1 MNDSSP
7 NSNVQKAVTFFQQAG
22 LSRLLA
28 KLREKYIEL
37 GQVGGQVLLADST
50 AGERREIASFLGKPP
65 YRDAAL
71 KVRLG
76 DVDKALRQS
85 GFDCTLPDVLTAFFP
100 DRPLVTRP
108 QQRTA
113 RAMQQADFRAAL
125 LAIATTLP
133 EASRGRQWLSQGL
146 HGQEWLFS
154 RYKNASVEEQ
164 QRQLALVSYIG
175 NVLNQLPG
183 TDKPERLALFAQR
196 TSGDPHALDPNRS
209 AGRLLLLALND
220 FPVEAN
226 QHTQSTSP
234 DAFTPQDRAHEL
246 RLYNDV
252 GLLVD
257 TISSNVAVFNLVGA
271 FFSDGTPDP
280 FVQAA
285 GRRVLLL
292 PLRQLLEW
300 QSVLPTPQ
308 PEADLTS
315 TTDIY
320 VFENPQVF
328 EEVIASA
335 EDSKH
340 VPLTHAY
347 NAATASSSRIQG
359 MKKAALHVYKEVPT
373 LVCTAGW
380 PSMAALKLL
389 DLLLARSPA
398 TTLHYSGDFDLKG
411 LQIAASLLARY
422 PGRCQPWH
430 FDPDSY
436 TIALQSGGM
445 SARTSELALLHALP
459 DVFAPLVTI
468 MQEQKQWAYQE
479 GITSLLIADIA
490 AFACNNRRR

>member
-1 MNDSSP
+1 MNDPSP
-7 NSNVQKAVTFFQQAG
+7 NSNVQKAVMFFRQAG

-28 KLREKYIEL
+28 KLREKYVEL
-37 GQVGGQVLLADST
+37 GQVGGQVVLADST

-65 YRDAAL
+65 YRDATL
-71 KVRLG
+71 KVRLA

-100 DRPLVTRP
+100 DQPLVTRP

-113 RAMQQADFRAAL
+113 RAMRQADFRAAL
-125 LAIATTLP
+125 LAIAPALP
-133 EASRGRQWLSQGL
+133 EASRGRMWLSQGL

-154 RYKNASVEEQ
+154 RYKNAPLEEQ
-164 QRQLALVSYIG
+164 ERQLALIRYIA
-175 NVLNQLPG
+175 NALNQLPG

-196 TSGDPHALDPNRS
+196 TSGDPHALDANRP

-220 FPVEAN
+220 CSIAAN
-226 QHTQSTSP
+226 HHTQSTSP
-234 DAFTPQDRAHEL
+234 DTLTPQDRAHEL

-257 TISSNVAVFNLVGA
+257 TISSNVAVFNLADA

-300 QSVLPTPQ
+300 QSVLPAQ
-308 PEADLTS
+308 QSEEDRTS
-315 TTDIY
+315 TDIY
-320 VFENPQVF
+320 VIENPQVF
-328 EEVIASA
+328 EEVIASTN
-335 EDSKH
+335 DSNH
-340 VPLTHAY
+340 VPLTHAC
-347 NAATASSSRIQG
+347 NDATTSSSRISR
-359 MKKAALHVYKEVPT
+359 MRKAAQHACKEVPT
-373 LVCTAGW
+373 LVCTSGW

-389 DLLLARSPA
+389 DLLLAQSPE

-411 LQIAASLLARY
+411 LQIAASLMARY
-422 PGRCQPWH
+422 PGRCQPWR

-436 TIALQSGGM
+436 TVALQAGGIP
-445 SARTSELALLHALP
+445 ARTGELALLDALP

-479 GITSLLIADIA
+479 GITSLLVADV
-490 AFACNNRRR
+490 RRNKQ

>member
-1 MNDSSP
+1 MNNPSP

-28 KLREKYIEL
+28 KMREKYVEL

-65 YRDAAL
+65 YRDAQL
-71 KVRLG
+71 KVRLV

-100 DRPLVTRP
+100 DQPLVTRP

-113 RAMQQADFRAAL
+113 RAMQQADFRTAL
-125 LAIATTLP
+125 LAIVTALP
-133 EASRGRQWLSQGL
+133 EDSRGRLWLSQGL

-154 RYKNASVEEQ
+154 RYKNAPLEEQ
-164 QRQLALVSYIG
+164 ERQLALIRYIG
-175 NVLNQLPG
+175 NVLNELPG
-183 TDKPERLALFAQR
+183 ANRPERLALFAQR
-196 TSGDPHALDPNRS
+196 TSGDPHALDANRP

-220 FPVEAN
+220 FSIEAN
-226 QHTQSTSP
+226 HHTQSTSP
-234 DAFTPQDRAHEL
+234 DALTPQDRAHEL
-246 RLYNDV
+246 RLYSDV

-257 TISSNVAVFNLVGA
+257 TISSNVAVFNLAGA
-271 FFSDGTPDP
+271 FFYDGTPDP

-292 PLRQLLEW
+292 PMRQLLEW
-300 QSVLPTPQ
+300 QTILPATKS
-308 PEADLTS
+308 EADRS
-315 TTDIY
+315 TTNDIY

-328 EEVIASA
+328 EEVIASSG
-335 EDSKH
+335 DSK
-340 VPLTHAY
+340 Y
-347 NAATASSSRIQG
+347 IR
-359 MKKAALHVYKEVPT
+359 T
-373 LVCTAGW
+373 LVCTSGW

-389 DLLLARSPA
+389 DLLLAQSPD

-411 LQIAASLLARY
+411 LQIAASLMARY

-436 TIALQSGGM
+436 TVALQSGGM
-445 SARTSELALLHALP
+445 SARTGELALLHALP
-459 DVFAPLVTI
+459 DIFAPLVTI
-468 MQEQKQWAYQE
+468 MQERKQWAYQE
-479 GITSLLIADIA
+479 GITSLLIADV
-490 AFACNNRRR
+490 NWL

>member
-1 MNDSSP
+1 MNDPSP
-7 NSNVQKAVTFFQQAG
+7 NPNVQKAVTFFQQAG
-22 LSRLLA
+22 LSRLLVR
-28 KLREKYIEL
+28 LREKYVEL

-65 YRDAAL
+65 YQDADI
-71 KVRLG
+71 KVRLV

-85 GFDCTLPDVLTAFFP
+85 GFECTLADVLTAFFP
-100 DRPLVTRP
+100 DQPLVTRP

-113 RAMQQADFRAAL
+113 RAMQQADFRTAL
-125 LAIATTLP
+125 LTIVTALP
-133 EASRGRQWLSQGL
+133 QASRGRRWLAQGL
-146 HGQEWLFS
+146 HGQEWLYS
-154 RYKNASVEEQ
+154 RYKNAPLEEQ
-164 QRQLALVSYIG
+164 QRQLALIRYIA

-196 TSGDPHALDPNRS
+196 TSGDPHALDPNRA

-220 FPVEAN
+220 FSIEAN
-226 QHTQSTSP
+226 QPAQSSTP
-234 DAFTPQDRAHEL
+234 DALTPQDRAHEL

-257 TISSNVAVFNLVGA
+257 TISSNVAVFNLAGA

-300 QSVLPTPQ
+300 QSALPAPQ
-308 PEADLTS
+308 SEADRSLVL
-315 TTDIY
+315 DIY

-335 EDSKH
+335 ENGN
-340 VPLTHAY
+340 HAC
-347 NAATASSSRIQG
+347 
-359 MKKAALHVYKEVPT
+359 KEIPT

-389 DLLLARSPA
+389 DLLLAQSPA
-398 TTLHYSGDFDLKG
+398 TTLNYSGDFDLKG
-411 LQIAASLLARY
+411 LQIAASLMARY

-430 FDPDSY
+430 FDPASY
-436 TIALQSGGM
+436 AVALQAGGM
-445 SARTSELALLHALP
+445 PARTSELALLHALP
-459 DVFAPLVTI
+459 DVFAPLTTI
-468 MQEQKQWAYQE
+468 MQEQQQWAYQE
-479 GITSLLIADIA
+479 GITALLVADV
-490 AFACNNRRR
+490 RP